1 MPEMQY
7 VDSSNIEAI
16 GYDSDNQQ
24 LHVRFLKSGETY
36 VYYGVDEWVFQ
47 EFLQADSKGK
57 YLNINI
63 RDNYRYSKM

>member
-16 GYDSDNQQ
+16 GYEPNNQE

-36 VYYGVDEWVFQ
+36 VYYNVEGWVFQ
-47 EFLQADSKGK
+47 ELLQADSKGI
-57 YLNINI
+57 YLNSCIKN
-63 RDNYRYSKM
+63 RYQYAKL

>member
-16 GYDSDNQQ
+16 GYDRDNRE

-36 VYYGVDEWVFQ
+36 VYYNVDEWVYQ

-57 YLNINI
+57 YLNTNI
-63 RDNYRYSKM
+63 KDRYECSKL